1 MNPIN
6 LRAEFIDGTS
16 EECVAIAADL
26 IAFESHFDLSVARLE
41 KEIRLTHLFFL
52 AWHVL
57 KRTGKLRKR
66 LRSGLSRF
74 LSSLRLQQK
83 NKRARGFFHSLGD
96 CGPGR

>member
-57 KRTGKLRKR
+57 KRTGRTTDTFEKWVESVSVVTEASAK
-66 LRSGLSRF
+66 
-74 LSSLRLQQK
+74 K
-83 NKRARGFFHSLGD
+83 
-96 CGPGR
+96 